1 MVTLILVQLH
11 HALQVKLD
19 QLSLEK
25 EKSVLEH
32 ENQQL
37 RMLLKQYLDGM
48 VMSLKLRCNCGQC
61 VCVCVCVYVRTGIS
75 VSDEVLSRKNP
86 LLVVNKKTPQ

>member
-1 MVTLILVQLH
+1 MVTLIIVQLH

-37 RMLLKQYLDGM
+37 RMLLKQYLDGT
-48 VMSLKLRCNCGQC
+48 VVSLKLCRHC
-61 VCVCVCVYVRTGIS
+61 VCMCVCTYRYIS
-75 VSDEVLSRKNP
+75 
-86 LLVVNKKTPQ
+86 Q

>member
-61 VCVCVCVYVRTGIS
+61 VCVCVCVCVCTYRYIS
-75 VSDEVLSRKNP
+75 
-86 LLVVNKKTPQ
+86 